1 MELVQAGPN
10 MNGQAF
16 GKRVLTSFA
25 CAFVGSLVSVV
36 LTIALVFATPALHLR
51 FPASHAV
58 VLLITFVAPVVVGG
72 LIGLLFPSQA
82 QNSGSTLAQ
91 ALANLFQ
98 TNSRRTP

>member
-1 MELVQAGPN
+1 

-51 FPASHAV
+51 FPTSHAV
-58 VLLITFVAPVVVGG
+58 VLLITLVAPVVIGG
-72 LIGLLFPSQA
+72 LVGLVFPSQA
-82 QNSGSTLAQ
+82 QNSGSSVAQ
-91 ALANLFQ
+91 ALADLYQ
-98 TNSRRTP
+98 TNSRPTP